1 MFQEESK
8 WLKSTYCYSHS
19 FAIRSARAFAACE
32 SNRTDYVRP
41 AVFPLLAAA
50 VDYCY
55 AVMLVW
61 HLSDAKKDGGLE

>member
-8 WLKSTYCYSHS
+8 WLKKHLLLFSFFCHS
-19 FAIRSARAFAACE
+19 FSRAFAACE

-61 HLSDAKKDGGLE
+61 HLSDAKKRWRT